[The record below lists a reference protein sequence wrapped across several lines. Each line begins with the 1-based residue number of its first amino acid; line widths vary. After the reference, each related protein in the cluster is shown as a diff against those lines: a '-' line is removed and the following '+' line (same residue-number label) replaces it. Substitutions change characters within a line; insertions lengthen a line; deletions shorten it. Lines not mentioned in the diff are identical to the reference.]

1 MFFKIRLSQKLCTNI
16 IISCENFN
24 FSVLFADYIAFD
36 SSSPDIG
43 LPIGISG
50 KRLKEKVSGTAASS
64 IAGTAPN
71 ASPTNSQRKC
81 EP

>member
-1 MFFKIRLSQKLCTNI
+1 MLQDT
-16 IISCENFN
+16 
-24 FSVLFADYIAFD
+24 
-36 SSSPDIG
+36 SPDIG